1 MKALIVYGTRY
12 GSAAEISQE
21 IGNVLRKENVEVDV
35 VDSRGLKKFDT
46 SSYDLVVL
54 GSGIKVG
61 SWTKSALKFMENHQ
75 KDLEDK
81 KVALFVSC
89 SANRDEKLLKE
100 AQEKYLDDVA
110 DKYLTNPPV
119 ASGLFGGVIDPNS
132 KFGLMDKV
140 ILKMVKKDLE
150 SKGIDTSKP
159 YDTRD
164 WDQIHK
170 WAQDLIKN

>member
-12 GSAAEISQE
+12 GSAAEISQK
-21 IGNVLRKENVEVDV
+21 IGNILRKENVEVDV
-35 VDSRGLKKFDT
+35 VDSKGSIKCDIT
-46 SSYDLVVL
+46 PYDLVIV
-54 GSGIKVG
+54 GSGIKIG
-61 SWTKSALKFMENHQ
+61 SWTKPTLKFMEKHE
-75 KDLEDK
+75 KDLKDK
-81 KVALFVSC
+81 KVAIFVSC
-89 SANRDEKLLKE
+89 SAEKDEKSIKE
-100 AQEKYLDDVA
+100 AQEKYLDNVA
-110 DKYLTNPPV
+110 DKYLKNPPV

>member
-12 GSAAEISQE
+12 GSAAEISQK
-21 IGNVLRKENVEVDV
+21 IGNILRKENVEVDV
-35 VDSRGLKKFDT
+35 VDSKGSINCDIT
-46 SSYDLVVL
+46 PYDLVIV
-54 GSGIKVG
+54 GSGIKIG
-61 SWTKSALKFMENHQ
+61 SWTKPALKFMEKHENEL
-75 KDLEDK
+75 KDK

-89 SANRDEKLLKE
+89 SANRDEKSIKE
-100 AQEKYLDDVA
+100 AKEKYLDNVA
-110 DKYLTNPPV
+110 DKYLKNPPV
-119 ASGLFGGVIDPNS
+119 ASGLFGGVIDPNA
-132 KFGLMDKV
+132 KLGLMDKV
-140 ILKMVKKDLE
+140 IFKMVKKDLE